1 MEEVMDFDQFIANYV
16 PEKPEY
22 EAIYNGEG
30 IVVSIC
36 PKGISNHIENRV
48 SIDIDIVDQI
58 HAGTLQL
65 HNCFI
70 DLDSKEIEITR
81 QEYLK
86 KIDDIFHRIPEK
98 KFIDPNLI
106 PDIKIL
112 YSKKTKK
119 VKFSMTEKLKGKKIR
134 WSGDTVLRF
143 YFTDYNDPHKIV
155 KKIEFTIDQL
165 HKKNL
170 TFDFDLDKRFSV
182 FTRRLLKNY
191 VLDIKS

>member
-1 MEEVMDFDQFIANYV
+1 MEEVIDFDKFISNYV
-16 PEKPEY
+16 PPKPEY
-22 EAIYNGEG
+22 EAIYNDEG
-30 IVVSIC
+30 IVISIC
-36 PKGISNHIENRV
+36 PKGVSDHLSNRV
-48 SIDIDIVDQI
+48 SIDIDIVEQI
-58 HAGTLQL
+58 HAGTLHL

-70 DLDSKEIEITR
+70 DLDSGEIEITR

-98 KFIDPNLI
+98 KFIDTESVA
-106 PDIKIL
+106 DVKIL

-119 VKFSMTEKLKGKKIR
+119 VKFFMTEKLKGKKIR
-134 WSGDTVLRF
+134 WAGDTVLTF
-143 YFTDYNDPHKIV
+143 YFTEYNDPHKIIE
-155 KKIEFTIDQL
+155 KIEFTIDQL

-170 TFDFDLDKRFSV
+170 TFNFDLDRRFSV